1 MNKALSFLLSLLC
14 ACSTALSGGKPQVAV
29 RFKIEASAY
38 RNHFGA
44 GVANVENHAAE
55 VAMQA
60 LKQNIQFADFAAPN
74 AGSSPYTLT
83 VFLAVSDPQTDVAAQ
98 AVWLMA
104 SLTGPDGTSPKATWR
119 KFREAA
125 ADCGGLSDRECTWP
139 DEAEFLKELQ
149 ALLTAPS
156 LYPNLVSGVFQ
167 ELSIA
172 NSGKFVIEPTNGWVL
187 PFRQEEMCLGTDT
200 KLRIVNDIPTEQTT
214 LHGKFR
220 ADVEGPYGHPPD
232 SIFTTLSEGE
242 DGADN
247 SKKALLQQS
256 PEKVVV
262 RGAYLVRYQHLDE
275 NCGGAI
281 PPPTAPGTAGGDSTQ
296 LNSSPGATNGKRS
309 IPRLRRTATNS
320 SSPWSMTATMP
331 QQKRQW

>member
-1 MNKALSFLLSLLC
+1 MNKTLSSLLILLW
-14 ACSTALSGGKPQVAV
+14 ACSTAHAGDKPQVEV

-44 GVANVENHAAE
+44 GVANVESRGAE
-55 VAMQA
+55 VVRQA
-60 LKQNIQFADFAAPN
+60 LKQHIQFADFAASN
-74 AGSSPYTLT
+74 AGSSLYTLT

-104 SLTGPDGTSPKATWR
+104 SLTGPGGASPKTTWQ

-139 DEAEFLKELQ
+139 DDAEFLKELQ

-156 LYPNLVSGVFQ
+156 LYPNLVSSVFH
-167 ELSIA
+167 ELSITD
-172 NSGKFVIEPTNGWVL
+172 SGKFVLQPTNGWVL
-187 PFRQEEMCLGTDT
+187 PFRQEDMCLGADT

-232 SIFTTLSEGE
+232 SMFTTLSEGE

-247 SKKALLQQS
+247 NKKALLQQF

-262 RGAYLVRYQHLDE
+262 RGVYLVRYQHLDE

-281 PPPTAPGTAGGDSTQ
+281 PPPTAPATGG
-296 LNSSPGATNGKRS
+296 GA
-309 IPRLRRTATNS
+309 
-320 SSPWSMTATMP
+320 
-331 QQKRQW
+331 Q

>member
-1 MNKALSFLLSLLC
+1 MYALLILLWASL
-14 ACSTALSGGKPQVAV
+14 AGHATDKPKVAV
-29 RFKIEASAY
+29 RFKVEASAY

-44 GVANVENHAAE
+44 SLPTVEDRAAE
-55 VAMQA
+55 VVRQA
-60 LKQNIQFADFAAPN
+60 LRQHIQFADFAPTS
-74 AGSSPYTLT
+74 GPSPYTLT
-83 VFLAVSDPQTDVAAQ
+83 VFLAVSDPLTDVAAQ
-98 AVWLMA
+98 PVWLMA
-104 SLTGPDGTSPKATWR
+104 SLAGPSGTSAKARWK

-125 ADCGGLSDRECTWP
+125 ANCGGLSDQDCTWP
-139 DEAEFLKELQ
+139 DQPEFLKELQ
-149 ALLTAPS
+149 AMLTAPS
-156 LYPNLVSGVFQ
+156 LYPNLVSSVFH

-172 NSGKFVIEPTNGWVL
+172 SSGKFVLQPLNGWVL

-247 SKKALLQQS
+247 NKRSLLQQF
-256 PEKVVV
+256 PDKVIV
-262 RGAYLVRYQHLDE
+262 RGVYLVLYQHLDE

-281 PPPTAPGTAGGDSTQ
+281 PPPTEPGSGGGDQ
-296 LNSSPGATNGKRS
+296 
-309 IPRLRRTATNS
+309 
-320 SSPWSMTATMP
+320 
-331 QQKRQW
+331 

>member
-1 MNKALSFLLSLLC
+1 MNKTLFSLLILLW
-14 ACSTALSGGKPQVAV
+14 ACSPAHAEDKPQVVV

-38 RNHFGA
+38 RDHFGA
-44 GVANVENHAAE
+44 GVANVENRGAE
-55 VAMQA
+55 VVRQA
-60 LKQNIQFADFAAPN
+60 LKQHIQFADFAASN
-74 AGSSPYTLT
+74 AGSSLYTLT
-83 VFLAVSDPQTDVAAQ
+83 VFLAVSGPQTDVAAQ

-104 SLTGPDGTSPKATWR
+104 TWQ
-119 KFREAA
+119 
-125 ADCGGLSDRECTWP
+125 DD
-139 DEAEFLKELQ
+139 AEFLKELQ

-156 LYPNLVSGVFQ
+156 LYPNLVSGVFH
-167 ELSIA
+167 EFSIA
-172 NSGKFVIEPTNGWVL
+172 NSGKFVLQPTNGWVL
-187 PFRQEEMCLGTDT
+187 PFRQEDMCLGTDT

-247 SKKALLQQS
+247 NKKALLQQF

-262 RGAYLVRYQHLDE
+262 RGVYLVRYQHLDE

-281 PPPTAPGTAGGDSTQ
+281 PPPTAPSTGGGDQ
-296 LNSSPGATNGKRS
+296 
-309 IPRLRRTATNS
+309 
-320 SSPWSMTATMP
+320 
-331 QQKRQW
+331 